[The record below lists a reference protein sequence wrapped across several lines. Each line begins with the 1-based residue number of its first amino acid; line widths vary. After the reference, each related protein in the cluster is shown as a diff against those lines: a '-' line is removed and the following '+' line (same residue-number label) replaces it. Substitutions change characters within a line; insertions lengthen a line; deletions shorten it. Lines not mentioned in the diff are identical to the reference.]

1 MEEKTMQLAR
11 LALSAATLF
20 VLSHVAQAQEKWPDR
35 PIRLIVTSAAG
46 GGIDLMARI
55 LADGLSRQLP
65 KAVIVENNGG
75 AGGLV
80 ATRLVAKADPDG
92 YTFLFQGPGYAD
104 LPFIRSAPG
113 FDVYKDFASVSLV
126 AKYPLVL
133 ITNPSLDVKTL
144 PEFIA
149 LAKKSPGK
157 YTYGS
162 SGIGGASN
170 IAMEA
175 LDRRAGIEL
184 VHVPFSGSGQT
195 SAAVLAGQID
205 ITIDGLAPQLGNIES
220 HRLVPLAVTTLERSP
235 RLPELPTVVETLPGY
250 QYPMWVGV
258 FAPGKT
264 PKEIVEK
271 MSLAINRALNDTAAK
286 KRFEELIVDPIGS
299 TPSEFQQFVD
309 EQLVFHKNII
319 EQANIKIGDQ

>member
-1 MEEKTMQLAR
+1 
-11 LALSAATLF
+11 
-20 VLSHVAQAQEKWPDR
+20 
-35 PIRLIVTSAAG
+35 LIVTSAAG

-65 KAVIVENNGG
+65 KAIIVENNGG

-104 LPFIRSAPG
+104 LPFIHSAPG

-133 ITNPSLDVKTL
+133 ITNPSLGVKTL
-144 PEFIA
+144 AEFIA

-184 VHVPFSGSGQT
+184 VHVPYSGSGQT

-220 HRLVPLAVTTLERSP
+220 HRVVPLAVTTLERSP
-235 RLPELPTVVETLPGY
+235 QLPELPTVVETLPGY
-250 QYPMWVGV
+250 PMWVGV

-264 PKEIVEK
+264 PQDIVVK
-271 MSLAINRALNDTAAK
+271 MSLAINRAVNDPATK
-286 KRFEELIVDPIGS
+286 ERFKELIVDPIGS
-299 TPSEFQQFVD
+299 TPSELQKFVD
-309 EQLVFHKNII
+309 EQLVFHKKII
-319 EQANIKIGDQ
+319 EQANIKIGD